1 MPVIL
6 PRVVAMYAI
15 TGLAFIFYIFKMP
28 ERCDVAE
35 LYSISK
41 FNNVEGSTWSYDS
54 CLGSGSRVI
63 LSALSQLKI

>member
-28 ERCDVAE
+28 ERFVPCWCAGCPRE
-35 LYSISK
+35 MER
-41 FNNVEGSTWSYDS
+41 N
-54 CLGSGSRVI
+54 
-63 LSALSQLKI
+63 